1 MTPRLIAATNGR
13 KHYKASPCKACQ
25 CQDRY
30 TSSGACVDCVNRK
43 ANDRQKR
50 IRAMLKGAI

>member
-13 KHYKASPCKACQ
+13 KHYQADPCKVCG
-25 CQDRY
+25 DRNRF
-30 TSSGACVDCVNRK
+30 TSSGACFTCVCKK

-50 IRAMLKGAI
+50 IRALLKAGA

>member
-13 KHYKASPCKACQ
+13 KHYKAEPCKVCQ

-30 TSSGACVDCVNRK
+30 TSSSACVDCVNRK
-43 ANDRQKR
+43 ANERIKR
-50 IRAMLKGAI
+50 IRAMLKEAT